1 MTTRRGP
8 GKSETPIARMGNYYE
23 VRRADMPVYYV
34 VIGDLRFAPCIYIF
48 QALSSPNLRLTF
60 TCHLRPVSAT
70 LGW

>member
-34 VIGDLRFAPCIYIF
+34 VIGDLRFVPCI
-48 QALSSPNLRLTF
+48 
-60 TCHLRPVSAT
+60 
-70 LGW
+70 